1 MKKKAN
7 RSLKSETVKCSS
19 APPDNELKDRKTIV
33 TDKRI
38 ETVVAILLGITTL
51 LSAWASWIG
60 HLHGGLQSINFTES
74 NNVASQGTAE
84 YNLSMQ
90 VYLADYIT
98 WNTLRD
104 YYYDLEE
111 AKDDGDQNRI
121 NRLNNKIETFQKQNV
136 SATLAECIKW
146 MKENNEDNP
155 FNMPGIAEKY
165 FETAQGTINQSRELL
180 QEGKRDN
187 SKGDSYLLVTVI
199 YSLTLFLLG
208 MVGTLKEMPNRV
220 TLLLIA
226 VVCLIFAFIYMCI
239 IPMPTGFA
247 QMNFFEFN

>member
-7 RSLKSETVKCSS
+7 RSSKSETVKCSS
-19 APPDNELKDRKTIV
+19 APPDNALKDRKTIV
-33 TDKRI
+33 TDKRL

-74 NNVASQGTAE
+74 NNVASQGTAQ

-111 AKDDGDQNRI
+111 AKDDGDQNKI

-136 SATLAECIKW
+136 SDTLAESIKW
-146 MKENNEDNP
+146 MKEN
-155 FNMPGIAEKY
+155 
-165 FETAQGTINQSRELL
+165 
-180 QEGKRDN
+180 
-187 SKGDSYLLVTVI
+187 
-199 YSLTLFLLG
+199 
-208 MVGTLKEMPNRV
+208 
-220 TLLLIA
+220 
-226 VVCLIFAFIYMCI
+226 
-239 IPMPTGFA
+239 
-247 QMNFFEFN
+247 